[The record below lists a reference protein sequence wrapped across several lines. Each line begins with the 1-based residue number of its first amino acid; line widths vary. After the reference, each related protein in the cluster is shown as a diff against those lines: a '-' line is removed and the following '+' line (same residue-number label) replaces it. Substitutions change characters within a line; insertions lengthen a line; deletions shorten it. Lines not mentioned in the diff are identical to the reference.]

1 MKKFIHLAN
10 RPELSFGMITENK
23 NGKRHYVTPSG
34 ELYPSITTILGVLSK
49 VAIAAWRKRVGE
61 TEANRISGKASR
73 RGTRLHSVCES
84 YIKNEDGYLD
94 GQTPHIVELFKTI
107 EPFFERI
114 DNIQGVELALYSD
127 HFGIAGRTDCIA
139 EFDGILSVID
149 YKTSNKIKKK
159 DWCEIYF
166 AQAAFYGVA
175 YEELTSIPVPQVV
188 IIIAVENEQP
198 QLFVEKRDDHT
209 HLIWEAKRMIELNK
223 HVDMDKDEG
232 RGIGGK
238 YFA

>member
-1 MKKFIHLAN
+1 MKKFIHLAE

-23 NGKRHYVTPSG
+23 NGKRHYATPSG
-34 ELYPSITTILGVLSK
+34 ELYPSITTVLGELNK
-49 VAIAAWRKRVGE
+49 AAISAWRKRVGE
-61 TEANRISGKASR
+61 EEANKISGKASR

-84 YIKNEDGYLD
+84 YIQNKEEYLN
-94 GQTPHIVELFKTI
+94 GETPHIVELFKTI
-107 EPFFERI
+107 EPILERV

-139 EFDGILSVID
+139 EFDGTLSVID

-159 DWCEIYF
+159 EWCEKFF
-166 AQAAFYGVA
+166 AQGAFYGIA

-198 QLFVEKRDDHT
+198 QLFVEKRDDWT
-209 HLIWEAKRMIELNK
+209 HLIWKAKKLYELNITNK
-223 HVDMDKDEG
+223 EFV
-232 RGIGGK
+232 
-238 YFA
+238 

>member
-1 MKKFIHLAN
+1 MKKFIHLAE

-23 NGKRHYVTPSG
+23 NGKRHYATPSG
-34 ELYPSITTILGVLSK
+34 ELYPSITTVLGELNK
-49 VAIAAWRKRVGE
+49 AAISAWRKRVGE
-61 TEANRISGKASR
+61 TEANKISGKASR

-84 YIKNEDGYLD
+84 YIQNKEEYLN
-94 GQTPHIVELFKTI
+94 GETPHIVELFKTI
-107 EPFFERI
+107 EPILERV

-139 EFDGILSVID
+139 EFDGVLSVID

-159 DWCEIYF
+159 EWCEKFF
-166 AQAAFYGVA
+166 AQGAFYGIA

-198 QLFVEKRDDHT
+198 QLFVEKRDDWT
-209 HLIWEAKRMIELNK
+209 HLIWKAKKLYELNITNK
-223 HVDMDKDEG
+223 EFV
-232 RGIGGK
+232 
-238 YFA
+238 